1 MIHAQTVLPENPSED
16 TLRCV
21 VAQMPRELFA
31 PRAAFS
37 SDMRLIGQFMDLRK
51 RIFALGKGWKVWISG
66 QSDLDQYDRP
76 DTIYVVALK
85 HATDTVVGGARL
97 IRTDNVAGAAGHAM
111 FSYMI
116 RDACRG
122 LLDGLPFDLCTDVP
136 PVDSGVWELTRLV
149 TDGTPGAGAAVL
161 RAANAYLAT
170 QTAEHC
176 LFLGPVGFQKMA
188 RSMGF
193 TPRTIGP
200 ICGNR
205 DGRFQA
211 FACPVLYGDH
221 HHKSRG
227 RGT

>member
-1 MIHAQTVLPENPSED
+1 MTHAEIDMLDPQSENGVI
-16 TLRCV
+16 CV
-21 VAQMPRELFA
+21 VAQMPQELFS

-37 SDMRLIGQFMDLRK
+37 SDMRIIGQFMDLRK
-51 RIFALGKGWKVWISG
+51 RVFALQKGWKVWISG
-66 QSDLDQYDRP
+66 QTDLDQYDRP
-76 DTIYVVALK
+76 DTIYVVALQQ
-85 HATDTVVGGARL
+85 ATNTVVGGARL
-97 IRTDNVAGAAGHAM
+97 IRTDNVAGTPDHTM

-122 LLDGLPFDLCTDVP
+122 LLDGLPFDLCSDVP
-136 PVDSGVWELTRLV
+136 PVDCGVWELTRLV
-149 TDGTPGAGAAVL
+149 TDGTTGAGSAVL

-170 QTAEHC
+170 QKAERC

-211 FACPVLYGDH
+211 FACPVLHGDH
-221 HHKSRG
+221 LESHRSD
-227 RGT
+227 T